1 MEGLEL
7 AGAPVDT
14 SNVYARIASSIVFYD
29 TNTGNVIREY
39 FYGLSEVSIFDVSVD
54 DADLVY
60 YSVPQISPPRGGTI
74 NLTSHSVVVKME
86 KLLII
91 CLCYNI
97 IIIRV
102 LAIREG
108 VCRFIYFLT

>member
-60 YSVPQISPPRGGTI
+60 YSVPQISPPRG
-74 NLTSHSVVVKME
+74 
-86 KLLII
+86 
-91 CLCYNI
+91 
-97 IIIRV
+97 
-102 LAIREG
+102 
-108 VCRFIYFLT
+108 